1 MKSRSKTHCLVLK
14 NNYQLIPNEEDDQAQ
29 IERKIIVGGENLLEK
44 AELQAKLLEENEK
57 KLEKQRA
64 KAQEIKEA
72 LQQKEEEK
80 LMLEEKFSSLHEE
93 AQSKT
98 KKLKKLR
105 TMILQ
110 AQSELKDVQTDH
122 QREIEGLL
130 ESVREMGKELKLQMQ
145 IINSY
150 IPIEF
155 QVRFYCKNYD
165 FVPLRVFCTV
175 ISH

>member
-1 MKSRSKTHCLVLK
+1 
-14 NNYQLIPNEEDDQAQ
+14 
-29 IERKIIVGGENLLEK
+29 
-44 AELQAKLLEENEK
+44 
-57 KLEKQRA
+57 
-64 KAQEIKEA
+64 

-155 QVRFYCKNYD
+155 QVRFSMHKGLGNFNQKNS
-165 FVPLRVFCTV
+165 LLL
-175 ISH
+175 

>member
-1 MKSRSKTHCLVLK
+1 MLFK
-14 NNYQLIPNEEDDQAQ
+14 
-29 IERKIIVGGENLLEK
+29 
-44 AELQAKLLEENEK
+44 
-57 KLEKQRA
+57 
-64 KAQEIKEA
+64 
-72 LQQKEEEK
+72 EEK
-80 LMLEEKFSSLHEE
+80 LQLEEKYHSLHDE

-130 ESVREMGKELKLQMQ
+130 ESVREMSKELKLQMQ

-155 QVRFYCKNYD
+155 QVRD
-165 FVPLRVFCTV
+165 SIIGLE
-175 ISH
+175 

>member
-1 MKSRSKTHCLVLK
+1 M
-14 NNYQLIPNEEDDQAQ
+14 
-29 IERKIIVGGENLLEK
+29 
-44 AELQAKLLEENEK
+44 KLL
-57 KLEKQRA
+57 Q
-64 KAQEIKEA
+64 
-72 LQQKEEEK
+72 EEK
-80 LMLEEKFSSLHEE
+80 IQLEEKYASLHDE

-110 AQSELKDVQTDH
+110 AQSELKDIQTDH

-130 ESVREMGKELKLQMQ
+130 ESVRELSKELKLQMQ

-155 QVRFYCKNYD
+155 QVRLLIRKKYFFRKIII
-165 FVPLRVFCTV
+165 FLIILRA
-175 ISH
+175 